1 MKKKIMYLNNA
12 GKIIFIRELERKLS
26 SKVLVNGRKMSND
39 NLMKEE
45 VHKPVKVVQ
54 NDEKYK
60 LFKYT

>member
-1 MKKKIMYLNNA
+1 MYLNNA

-26 SKVLVNGRKMSND
+26 SKVLVNGRKTSND

>member
-1 MKKKIMYLNNA
+1 MYLNNA

>member
-1 MKKKIMYLNNA
+1 MYLNNA
-12 GKIIFIRELERKLS
+12 GKIIFFRELERKLS

>member
-1 MKKKIMYLNNA
+1 MYLNNA

-39 NLMKEE
+39 NLVKEE

>member
-1 MKKKIMYLNNA
+1 MYLNNA
-12 GKIIFIRELERKLS
+12 GKIIFIRKLERKLS

>member
-1 MKKKIMYLNNA
+1 MYLNNA
-12 GKIIFIRELERKLS
+12 GKIIFIRKLESKLS

>member
-1 MKKKIMYLNNA
+1 MYLNNA
-12 GKIIFIRELERKLS
+12 GKIIFIRELEHKLS
-26 SKVLVNGRKMSND
+26 SKILVNGRKMSYG

>member
-1 MKKKIMYLNNA
+1 MYLNNA

-54 NDEKYK
+54 NYEKYK